1 MHIYIPSVS
10 LRNTKKSY
18 KRAGGGSSSSSSS
31 SGKGSSGSG
40 SSSASSSG
48 KGSSSSSGG
57 KGSSGST
64 PSKGSSSS
72 AGSSLTGTKGSTAST
87 SSTIYGS
94 SRSITPYSNGVTK
107 IITIPSGQ
115 LFAGRS
121 AGGATR
127 DQIYGT
133 KTYGSGYPGV
143 SGRGVASRGFP
154 FFFWPVVWGGV
165 AGGSAS
171 YLYDENEYGS
181 PDNSSR
187 PGGKLLTAA
196 FQSNSTSSIFRIIS
210 DNTTVVNLISDI
222 HANCSSHLTPNS
234 ASSSSSAVLYNSSA
248 PDAPKPEQVVQYFR
262 SSTVALTLD
271 GYNNTAVFD
280 SEGTADVPLPS
291 GVDTTLLDCMNSTIG
306 AAVPLV
312 DAGSIRWGTSSYG
325 IVGLLWVLMYL
336 VNIF

>member
-10 LRNTKKSY
+10 LVNTKRSY
-18 KRAGGGSSSSSSS
+18 KRARGGSSSSSSY

-40 SSSASSSG
+40 SSSSSSG

-143 SGRGVASRGFP
+143 SGRGVASR
-154 FFFWPVVWGGV
+154 
-165 AGGSAS
+165 ASAKHVYS
-171 YLYDENEYGS
+171 
-181 PDNSSR
+181 
-187 PGGKLLTAA
+187 
-196 FQSNSTSSIFRIIS
+196 
-210 DNTTVVNLISDI
+210 
-222 HANCSSHLTPNS
+222 
-234 ASSSSSAVLYNSSA
+234 
-248 PDAPKPEQVVQYFR
+248 PEQ
-262 SSTVALTLD
+262 
-271 GYNNTAVFD
+271 GY
-280 SEGTADVPLPS
+280 
-291 GVDTTLLDCMNSTIG
+291 
-306 AAVPLV
+306 
-312 DAGSIRWGTSSYG
+312 
-325 IVGLLWVLMYL
+325 
-336 VNIF
+336 